1 MKNLIENKTQEVE
14 KLIESYNGAIEI
26 TYRAGDEHADELVIE
41 GISYRVEI
49 YIYENEYHLFTSDFL
64 GTYTEEER
72 TDGKNHKT
80 VKTLRGVKGYIKRYA
95 LDIK

>member
-64 GTYTEEER
+64 STYTEDER

-80 VKTLRGVKGYIKRYA
+80 VKTLRGVKGYIKKYA
-95 LDIK
+95 LDI